1 MTYETRLIYQP
12 EKSNQM
18 VISRAT
24 ALYLDDA
31 VSLMMDDMKEFFLN
45 KDPSTYMNDL
55 TVAAMRGA
63 VISHTPVEYW
73 VKKFGWSF

>member
-1 MTYETRLIYQP
+1 MTYETKLIYQP
-12 EKSNQM
+12 EASSQM

-45 KDPSTYMNDL
+45 KEQSTYVNDL

-63 VISHTPVEYW
+63 VVSHTPVEYW
-73 VKKFGWSF
+73 IKKFGWSF

>member
-1 MTYETRLIYQP
+1 MTYETKLIYQP
-12 EKSNQM
+12 EASSQM

-31 VSLMMDDMKEFFLN
+31 VAQMMDDMKEFFLN
-45 KDPSTYMNDL
+45 KDPSTYVDDL

-63 VISHTPVEYW
+63 VVSHTPVEYW